1 MGEDGRSG
9 ASCSNHSLTK
19 KSQQYSPLNWSIDLL
34 LFHINAVGW
43 CSGDVGFVIQK
54 EGRQKMVG
62 QGQQVPIE
70 LLTKKNHSTH
80 HCTGQLTCFFF

>member
-34 LFHINAVGW
+34 LFYIDAVGW
-43 CSGDVGFVIQK
+43 CSGGCGICNLKRGLAED
-54 EGRQKMVG
+54 GRSG
-62 QGQQVPIE
+62 
-70 LLTKKNHSTH
+70 TASSN
-80 HCTGQLTCFFF
+80 